1 MAEEVVVSQT
11 DVRLDGSAE
20 LRTEREATPGSAGR
34 RREHPVPP
42 EAESRS
48 YYGRPV
54 LKEPAWQA
62 PDIAGYLFLGGLAGA
77 SSTLAAVAEL
87 TGRPRLARAAKVGA
101 LCALG
106 GSVYSLIHDLGR
118 PERFA
123 NMLRV
128 FKVTSPMSV
137 GTWILTAYGPQA
149 GCAAATDVT
158 GRLPG
163 LGRAVTVGAGVAGC
177 AVATYTAALI
187 CDTAVPVWHEGY
199 REMPFLFAGSAAAAA
214 GGLGLLAAPAEEAE
228 PARRAALLGAVAE
241 SAAATR
247 MERRL
252 GPLAEPLKRSRLLR
266 AGEALSLAGAL
277 AGITLGR
284 RSRIVAVAAGAA
296 LLAGSACTRFG
307 IFQAG
312 MESANDPKYTVQ
324 PQRRRLAR
332 TRAED
337 DLT

>member
-1 MAEEVVVSQT
+1 MSQT

-20 LRTEREATPGSAGR
+20 LRTEREATPGSAGP
-34 RREHPVPP
+34 RRERPLVPK
-42 EAESRS
+42 ADFGS

-54 LKEPAWQA
+54 LNEPTWQA

-77 SSTLAAVAEL
+77 SSTLAAAAEL
-87 TGRPRLARAAKVGA
+87 TGRPRLARVSKAGA

-106 GSVYSLIHDLGR
+106 GSLYSLIHDLGR
-118 PERFA
+118 PERFL

-137 GTWILTAYGPQA
+137 GTWIITAYGPQA

-158 GRLPG
+158 GRLPR
-163 LGRAVTVGAGVAGC
+163 LGRAATVGAGLAGP
-177 AVATYTAALI
+177 ALATYTAALI
-187 CDTAVPVWHEGY
+187 CDTAVPVWHEGH

-214 GGLGLLAAPAEEAE
+214 GGLGLLAAPLSEAG
-228 PARRAALLGAVAE
+228 PARRMALLGATVE
-241 SAAATR
+241 CAAATR

-252 GPLAEPLKRSRLLR
+252 GALAEPLKRSRLLR

-277 AGITLGR
+277 AGITLGP
-284 RSRIVAVAAGAA
+284 RSRIAAAAAGAA

-307 IFQAG
+307 IFRAG

-332 TRAED
+332 SRAER